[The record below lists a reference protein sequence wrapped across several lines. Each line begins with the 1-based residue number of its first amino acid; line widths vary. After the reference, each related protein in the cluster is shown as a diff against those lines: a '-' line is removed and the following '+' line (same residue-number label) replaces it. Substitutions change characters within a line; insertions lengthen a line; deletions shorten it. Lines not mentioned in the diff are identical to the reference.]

1 MEKEIDIKKLSLVE
15 LKALVYDELVTI
27 ELWQKHIS
35 NCQARIKAINEQ
47 INIKKSEE
55 E

>member
-1 MEKEIDIKKLSLVE
+1 MENEIDLKKLSLAE

-27 ELWQKHIS
+27 ELWQKHIAS
-35 NCQARIKAINEQ
+35 SQMKIKIINEQ
-47 INIKKSEE
+47 INIKKAEE